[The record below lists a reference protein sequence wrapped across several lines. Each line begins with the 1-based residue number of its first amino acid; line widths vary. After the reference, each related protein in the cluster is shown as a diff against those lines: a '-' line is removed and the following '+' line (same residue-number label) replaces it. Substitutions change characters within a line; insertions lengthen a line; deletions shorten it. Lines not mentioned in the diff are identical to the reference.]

1 MTSVS
6 FRIAIDIG
14 GTFTDC
20 VILSADGKRLT
31 TKALTTT
38 GDQSRG
44 VIACLELGAAK
55 LGITVADLVS
65 RTTVFVHG
73 TTVGTNA
80 LAERKGARTGLMMT
94 RGHEQAIIIGRVRQ
108 KVTGLSE
115 REKIHVTRLNKA
127 DPPIIRHEDIRPIT
141 ERIDAYG
148 KTIVELDFAQAER
161 ALDELVAAGIEAL
174 SVCFLWSFLAPRN
187 EERIRDLAK
196 KKYPDLFVSISSEV
210 APRTGEYERCV
221 STAFNSY
228 IGPIVGDYLTKLER
242 RLIEL
247 GMKCALMVVQANGGL
262 STVGSVL
269 GRPLAIV
276 DSGPAGGVLGAMFH
290 SSLVEQ
296 KNILCADVGG
306 TTFDVGLAFADR
318 VQMDPA
324 PVIDRYSYLM
334 PKIYVK
340 SIGAGGGSI
349 AWTDAAGSLR
359 VGPQSAGS
367 VPGPAAYG
375 RGGTLPTVTDALVV
389 LGYLDPSF
397 PLGGHVKLDGA
408 AAESA
413 LATLGEKVGLPLVEL
428 AAGILRISNSQM
440 ADLAR
445 KVTVE
450 RGLDPRNFLLFGYG
464 GAGPVFTAFL
474 MRELGSLK
482 GYVPAD
488 SGVFSAFGMLTTDIV
503 FTEERSTNLRTP
515 LTAANVDR
523 VNNLYEE
530 LTAKLLQRFEST
542 GLDPKASRLRRA
554 VDMRFGMQV
563 HELEVDVKDGMLTL
577 AEMEQLI
584 KDFVVKYEA
593 TYGPDSAYTAAG
605 VEFVTFR
612 VVGTIPMERPKLAGL
627 ERSSTM
633 PASLIGHRN
642 CYFADTGHVA
652 TDIHDGERIL
662 NGQRIVGPAIVQRPG
677 DTVVLPPGTYADAD
691 HHGGLTITWNEAA
704 Q

>member
-1 MTSVS
+1 MSSVS

-55 LGITVADLVS
+55 LGITVAELVS

-115 REKIHVTRLNKA
+115 REKIHVTHLNKA
-127 DPPIIRHEDIRPIT
+127 DPPIIRHEDIRPVT

-148 KTIVELDFAQAER
+148 KTIVELDLAQAER

-174 SVCFLWSFLAPRN
+174 AVCFLWSFLAPRN

-196 KKYPDLFVSISSEV
+196 KKYPHLFVSISSEV

-228 IGPIVGDYLTKLER
+228 IGLIVGDYLTKLER
-242 RLIEL
+242 RLSEL

-262 STVGSVL
+262 GTVGSVL

-290 SSLVEQ
+290 SNLVEQ

-318 VQMDPA
+318 VQMDPS
-324 PVIDRYSYLM
+324 PVIDRYNYLM

-408 AAESA
+408 AAERA
-413 LATLGEKVGLPLVEL
+413 LATLGEKVGLPPVEL

-474 MRELGSLK
+474 MRELGSRK

-515 LTAANVDR
+515 LTAASVDG
-523 VNNLYEE
+523 VNKLYSE
-530 LTAKLLQRFEST
+530 LTTKLLQRFEST
-542 GLDPKASRLRRA
+542 GLDPKAAKLRQT

-563 HELEVDVKDGMLTL
+563 HELEVDVKDGTLTL
-577 AEMEQLI
+577 ADMEQLI

-593 TYGPDSAYTAAG
+593 TYGQDSAYTAAG

-612 VVGTIPMERPKLAGL
+612 AVGTIPMERPKLAGL
-627 ERSSTM
+627 ERNTATPS
-633 PASLIGHRN
+633 SLIGHRN
-642 CYFADTGHVA
+642 CYFADTGHVP

-662 NGQRIVGPAIVQRPG
+662 NGQRIEGPAIVQRPG
-677 DTVVLPPGTYADAD
+677 DTVVLPPSTYADAD